1 MGFTGMSELSKRS
14 NTINFIERKAS
25 STAFKKLYADGM
37 GLVEETAAY
46 LDGEGRAEAKR
57 LSRISATLY
66 AAESMRL
73 TTRLMQIASWLLL
86 QRALN
91 AGEMSREQMM
101 TEKEK
106 IRLDTSSAK
115 TNANGWNE
123 LPETFR
129 LLVNRSLRLQAYV
142 CRLDQDLFGTEI
154 EAVTQAAPTGNPVGS
169 QIELLRTAF
178 ASR

>member
-1 MGFTGMSELSKRS
+1 MSELSKRS

-37 GLVEETAAY
+37 SLVEETAAY
-46 LDGEGRAEAKR
+46 LDGEGRTEAKK
-57 LSRISATLY
+57 LTRIAATLY

-91 AGEMSREQMM
+91 SGEMTRDQMLS
-101 TEKEK
+101 EKQK

-115 TNANGWNE
+115 LTAAGWND
-123 LPETFR
+123 LPDTFR
-129 LLVNRSLRLQAYV
+129 LLVNRSLRLQSYV
-142 CRLDQDLFGTEI
+142 YRLDQDLFGAPA
-154 EAVTQAAPTGNPVGS
+154 EAPSMPVSKENPVGS
-169 QIELLRTAF
+169 QLELLRTAF
-178 ASR
+178 AAR